1 MSKYNKIYFIP
12 GLATDKTIYKGLIN
26 ELNAPCEVI
35 EFKPLDDN
43 DSLHDYA
50 IKMAEDIDE
59 TKPFVILGTSF
70 GGILALEI
78 AKIKHPEKLII
89 ISSAKNREEL
99 NPIMKIKGGSFF
111 VSLIPDKIMK
121 QIFNKGFH
129 ISTLVRK
136 SYRSIYNEETKA
148 MIAKSTGGF
157 DKWVMLQVSS
167 WKSDFEHQNLLHIH
181 GDKDIV
187 FPIKHIRNCY
197 VIKDGGHPMIIT
209 RYKEIGAIITDFL
222 QLEKK
227 V

>member
-12 GLATDKTIYKGLIN
+12 GLATDKTIYKGVIN

-35 EFKPLDDN
+35 EFKPLEVDE
-43 DSLHDYA
+43 SLNDYA
-50 IKMAEDIDE
+50 KKMAQEIDE
-59 TKPFVILGTSF
+59 SKPFAIVGTSF
-70 GGILALEI
+70 GGILAMEI
-78 AKIKHPEKLII
+78 AKIKHPEKLIL

-99 NPIMKIKGGSFF
+99 NPIMRIKGGSFF

-129 ISTLVRK
+129 ISSFVRK
-136 SYRSIYNEETKA
+136 SYKSIYNEETKA

-157 DKWVMLQVSS
+157 DKWVMLQIAS
-167 WKSDFEHQNLLHIH
+167 WKSDYLHQDILHIH
-181 GDKDIV
+181 GDKDVV
-187 FPIKHIRNCY
+187 FPIKHIRKCH
-197 VIKDGGHPMIIT
+197 VISGGSHAMIINK
-209 RYKEIGAIITDFL
+209 YEEIGNVITDFL